1 MKYFMILLSAI
12 VLEVCSTFYIRFVAE
27 NNALAMVLFASF
39 SPFLLLIFS
48 GTMVETQNWKQ
59 RIKLT
64 SALSL
69 GYGIGAFLVATL
81 KLS

>member
-1 MKYFMILLSAI
+1 MILLSAI

-27 NNALAMVLFASF
+27 NNVLGMVLFASF

-48 GTMVETQNWKQ
+48 GTMVETKNWKE

-69 GYGIGAFLVATL
+69 GYALGSFLVATF